1 MDDEK
6 FDLNSRIWV
15 WFNSV
20 LSYDNIIA
28 HDFLNEIDGCATFA
42 DVIIGLADRCP
53 LSDFLGDTLIGS
65 SSLLSKIA
73 DLCDVDLDTALGLW
87 EYASGEDIDHLD
99 KEGILHMISVAKEVK
114 GIEPYVSQAGPNG
127 GVGDGE
133 DLRAGGA
140 VPEGDPWRN
149 GMVAQVAGLMLE
161 IVDLDAKDA
170 GGADT
175 VLASLFEPL
184 AYNSTD
190 AAVELLDLYSRSNAD
205 GRSVIAEMF
214 YVLTGETFDSF
225 LMEASRTCE
234 ETLEAYR
241 GNSLPGPDA
250 MAAAAKKAAGAKVS
264 AGVDGGGKR
273 I

>member
-87 EYASGEDIDHLD
+87 EYASGEDIDQFD
-99 KEGILHMISVAKEVK
+99 KEGILHMI
-114 GIEPYVSQAGPNG
+114 
-127 GVGDGE
+127 D
-133 DLRAGGA
+133 
-140 VPEGDPWRN
+140 
-149 GMVAQVAGLMLE
+149 
-161 IVDLDAKDA
+161 
-170 GGADT
+170 
-175 VLASLFEPL
+175 
-184 AYNSTD
+184 
-190 AAVELLDLYSRSNAD
+190 
-205 GRSVIAEMF
+205 
-214 YVLTGETFDSF
+214 
-225 LMEASRTCE
+225 
-234 ETLEAYR
+234 
-241 GNSLPGPDA
+241 
-250 MAAAAKKAAGAKVS
+250 AAKKAEG
-264 AGVDGGGKR
+264 

>member
-87 EYASGEDIDHLD
+87 EYASGEDIDQFD
-99 KEGILHMISVAKEVK
+99 KEGILHIS
-114 GIEPYVSQAGPNG
+114 AGSPSRPRSYCPSRACISRATSSIPRSTGRRITSRASATGAARVRTIG
-127 GVGDGE
+127 GSMS
-133 DLRAGGA
+133 
-140 VPEGDPWRN
+140 PP
-149 GMVAQVAGLMLE
+149 
-161 IVDLDAKDA
+161 
-170 GGADT
+170 T
-175 VLASLFEPL
+175 
-184 AYNSTD
+184 TT
-190 AAVELLDLYSRSNAD
+190 
-205 GRSVIAEMF
+205 GRSRVPRTSPRASSTSCAPRRARPSRRSSTTPLPSSSAASARISSTRSRTRSSVSPFWQRCLSMRSW
-214 YVLTGETFDSF
+214 TP
-225 LMEASRTCE
+225 ASR
-234 ETLEAYR
+234 
-241 GNSLPGPDA
+241 
-250 MAAAAKKAAGAKVS
+250 
-264 AGVDGGGKR
+264 
-273 I
+273 

>member
-87 EYASGEDIDHLD
+87 EYASGEDIDQFD
-99 KEGILHMISVAKEVK
+99 RK
-114 GIEPYVSQAGPNG
+114 
-127 GVGDGE
+127 
-133 DLRAGGA
+133 
-140 VPEGDPWRN
+140 
-149 GMVAQVAGLMLE
+149 
-161 IVDLDAKDA
+161 
-170 GGADT
+170 
-175 VLASLFEPL
+175 ASC
-184 AYNSTD
+184 
-190 AAVELLDLYSRSNAD
+190 
-205 GRSVIAEMF
+205 I
-214 YVLTGETFDSF
+214 
-225 LMEASRTCE
+225 
-234 ETLEAYR
+234 
-241 GNSLPGPDA
+241 
-250 MAAAAKKAAGAKVS
+250 
-264 AGVDGGGKR
+264 
-273 I
+273 

>member
-87 EYASGEDIDHLD
+87 EYASGEDIDQFD
-99 KEGILHMISVAKEVK
+99 KEGILHMIDAAKKAE

-127 GVGDGE
+127 GVDDGE
-133 DLRAGGA
+133 DLRAGGP
-140 VPEGDPWRN
+140 VSEGDPWRD
-149 GMVAQVAGLMLE
+149 GMVAQVAGLME
-161 IVDLDAKDA
+161 QVVDLDAKA
-170 GGADT
+170 AAGADT
-175 VLASLFEPL
+175 VLAELFEPL
-184 AYNSTD
+184 ANNSTD
-190 AAVELLDLYSRSNAD
+190 AAIELFGVYSRSDA
-205 GRSVIAEMF
+205 RSSPAHTNQSWASTTPS
-214 YVLTGETFDSF
+214 TG
-225 LMEASRTCE
+225 
-234 ETLEAYR
+234 
-241 GNSLPGPDA
+241 
-250 MAAAAKKAAGAKVS
+250 AAAPRASNSTRTSISTRVTS
-264 AGVDGGGKR
+264 STR
-273 I
+273 

>member
-87 EYASGEDIDHLD
+87 EYASGEDIDQFD
-99 KEGILHMISVAKEVK
+99 KEGILHMIDAAKKAE

-127 GVGDGE
+127 GVDDGE
-133 DLRAGGA
+133 DLRAGGP
-140 VPEGDPWRN
+140 VSEGDPWRD
-149 GMVAQVAGLMLE
+149 GMVAQVAGLM
-161 IVDLDAKDA
+161 
-170 GGADT
+170 
-175 VLASLFEPL
+175 
-184 AYNSTD
+184 
-190 AAVELLDLYSRSNAD
+190 
-205 GRSVIAEMF
+205 
-214 YVLTGETFDSF
+214 
-225 LMEASRTCE
+225 
-234 ETLEAYR
+234 
-241 GNSLPGPDA
+241 
-250 MAAAAKKAAGAKVS
+250 
-264 AGVDGGGKR
+264 
-273 I
+273 